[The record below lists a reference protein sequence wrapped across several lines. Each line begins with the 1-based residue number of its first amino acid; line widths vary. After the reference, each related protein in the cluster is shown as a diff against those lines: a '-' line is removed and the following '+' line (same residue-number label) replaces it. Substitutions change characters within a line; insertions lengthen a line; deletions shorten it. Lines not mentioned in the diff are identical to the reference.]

1 MELTNII
8 LIFATHFVQYIYS
21 MNIKNVISRQG
32 FTMQQ
37 VADKIGITQQA
48 VSQAVNGNPS
58 LSRLKEIADAI
69 GVTVSELLADDPIQ
83 PADGEEM
90 VITVSRNVK
99 QIRIKI
105 EET

>member
-1 MELTNII
+1 
-8 LIFATHFVQYIYS
+8 

-69 GVTVSELLADDPIQ
+69 GVTVSELLADDLTQ

-105 EET
+105 KEDKD

>member
-1 MELTNII
+1 
-8 LIFATHFVQYIYS
+8 

-69 GVTVSELLADDPIQ
+69 GVTVSELLADDPTQ

>member
-1 MELTNII
+1 
-8 LIFATHFVQYIYS
+8 

-69 GVTVSELLADDPIQ
+69 GVTVSELLADDPMQ

-99 QIRIKI
+99 TIRIKI